1 MSWPSG
7 SPVATVAAV
16 ATTVRVGRGTDTKR
30 VERSDRW
37 WLEPVAIVIVLGLFV
52 LYSAWAGLVNANYY
66 SEPYLSPFYS
76 PCITSSCPHVT
87 FGVPFVGDWWGFS
100 PAAFIVGF
108 PLVFRLT
115 CYYYRR
121 SYYRAFF
128 WAPPACTVPDARA
141 KYAGETKFP
150 FILQNLHRYT
160 WYLAVLIW
168 AVLTYD
174 AVLAYI
180 FPAPD
185 HSGFRFGIGLGSLIM
200 TANIA
205 LLGLYTFGCHSCRYL
220 CGGYLDR
227 FKGAPIRYR
236 LWNWANRLNTRHA
249 LFAWMSLFSVGF
261 TDLYIRMVSMGW
273 IVDPRIVF

>member
-1 MSWPSG
+1 M
-7 SPVATVAAV
+7 AADYGTRM
-16 ATTVRVGRGTDTKR
+16 ATTAGVTRGTVTTQ
-30 VERSDRW
+30 VERPDRW
-37 WLEPVAIVIVLGLFV
+37 WLEPVAIVSVLGLFV
-52 LYSAWAGLVNANYY
+52 LYSAWAGLVNAHYY

-100 PAAFIVGF
+100 PAVFIVGF

-141 KYAGETKFP
+141 KYAGETRFP

-160 WYLAVLIW
+160 WYLAVPIW
-168 AVLTYD
+168 AILTYD
-174 AVLAYI
+174 AVLAFI
-180 FPAPD
+180 FPTPD
-185 HSGFRFGIGLGSLIM
+185 HTGFRLGVGLGSLIM
-200 TANIA
+200 LANVAFI
-205 LLGLYTFGCHSCRYL
+205 GLYTFSCHSCRYL

-227 FKGAPIRYR
+227 FRGAPIRYR
-236 LWNWANRLNTRHA
+236 LWNTVNRLNTRHG
-249 LFAWMSLFSVGF
+249 LFAWLSLFSVGL
-261 TDLYIRMVSMGW
+261 TDLYIRIVSMGW
-273 IVDPRIVF
+273 LVDPRIVF